1 MTMTTKKPRYSISV
15 DDEMFERIEDY
26 RFLNRFPNRSEA
38 TVDLIRRGLESL
50 EREEEEREQKEE
62 PIQAEQ

>member
-1 MTMTTKKPRYSISV
+1 
-15 DDEMFERIEDY
+15 MFERIEDY

>member
-1 MTMTTKKPRYSISV
+1 MTTKKPRYSISV